1 MPLELFPKD
10 DGPKAPPEWP
20 DDRDTPEDPI
30 HYVPY
35 TPEPVWEAERRTG
48 LAWSAGIAFFGSVAF
63 CLFIGWIADWVLGTS
78 PWGMIGGI
86 IIGAVLGFVQFF
98 RITSQIFITKKDGP
112 LVRPLMHSDDDK
124 DEPQP

>member
-1 MPLELFPKD
+1 MPLELIPKD
-10 DGPKAPPEWP
+10 DPPRPAPEWP
-20 DDRDTPEDPI
+20 DEPDAPEDPI

-35 TPEPVWEAERRTG
+35 TPEQPWEAERRTG

-86 IIGAVLGFVQFF
+86 IVGAVLGFVQFF